1 MMHHEWEGL
10 WPADPRSKRRDSA
23 VDAELARTLKET
35 LELNTHHG
43 LTPYGWNA
51 TLQHDFEPFAAQG
64 LVPARV
70 IVQQRG
76 AWRLATET
84 GEIEGRIS
92 GRFAHEAVDG
102 GYPVT
107 GDWVAAE
114 LKADVA
120 VIAHVLPRAAAFTR
134 MAAGTAK
141 DPQVVAANVDT
152 ALLAASLNADLNLRR
167 LERYLS
173 TAYESGAAPA
183 ILLTKADACDDPAP
197 LIASVE
203 AIAFGAPVL
212 AVSVRTGQ
220 GLAELSALLAPG
232 KTAVLLGSSGV
243 GKSTLV
249 NALAGAE
256 LMATKAI
263 REDDARG
270 RHTTTHRELI
280 LLPSGALI
288 LDTPGMRELA
298 LWDAEAGVAAAF
310 AETTAQIEEIA
321 AGCRFRDCAHDR
333 EPGCA
338 VRAAVADGTVDE
350 DRWKSFQKLQRE
362 LAHTE
367 RKEDPLATLAERKR
381 WAAIHKAG
389 RARMKTK
396 REIDD

>member
-1 MMHHEWEGL
+1 LLTSYGW
-10 WPADPRSKRRDSA
+10 S
-23 VDAELARTLKET
+23 ET
-35 LELNTHHG
+35 L
-43 LTPYGWNA
+43 
-51 TLQHDFEPFAAQG
+51 QRDFEPFAAQG

-76 AWRLATET
+76 LYRLAASA

-92 GRFAHEAVDG
+92 GRFAHEAAAG

-114 LKADVA
+114 LKADA
-120 VIAHVLPRAAAFTR
+120 AIIAHVLPRTTAFTR
-134 MAAGTAK
+134 LAAGTSK
-141 DPQVVAANVDT
+141 DRQVVAANVDT

-167 LERYLS
+167 LERYLA
-173 TAYESGAAPA
+173 TAYESGAKPV
-183 ILLTKADACDDPAP
+183 ILLTKADACEEPGPPIDE
-197 LIASVE
+197 VE
-203 AIAFGAPVL
+203 AVAFGVPVI

-220 GLAELSALLAPG
+220 GLEELRALLAPG

-256 LMATKAI
+256 RMATREI
-263 REDDARG
+263 REDDAHG

-310 AETTAQIEEIA
+310 AETTAEVERLA
-321 AGCRFRDCAHDR
+321 EGCRFRDCAHGK

-338 VRAAVADGTVDE
+338 VQAALADGRLDA
-350 DRWKSFQKLQRE
+350 DRWRSFQKLQRE
-362 LAHTE
+362 LAHAV
-367 RKEDPLATLAERKR
+367 RKEDPLAAAAERKR

-389 RARMKTK
+389 RQRMHDK
-396 REIDD
+396 RQWDD

>member
-1 MMHHEWEGL
+1 M
-10 WPADPRSKRRDSA
+10 
-23 VDAELARTLKET
+23 
-35 LELNTHHG
+35 LES
-43 LTPYGWNA
+43 YGWSDA
-51 TLQHDFEPFAAQG
+51 LQHDFQPFAAQG

-70 IVQQRG
+70 IVQQRNLY
-76 AWRLATET
+76 RLVAEA

-92 GRFAHEAVDG
+92 GRFAHEAADG

-114 LKADVA
+114 LKGGAA
-120 VIAHVLPRAAAFTR
+120 VIAQVLPRRTAFTR

-141 DPQVVAANVDT
+141 DRQVVAANVDV

-167 LERYLS
+167 LERYLA
-173 TAYESGAAPA
+173 TAYESGAGPI
-183 ILLTKADACDDPAP
+183 ILLTKADACAEPDE
-197 LIASVE
+197 LIAGVE
-203 AIAFGAPVL
+203 AIAFGVPVL

-220 GLAELSALLAPG
+220 GLAALSALLEPG

-256 LMATKAI
+256 RMATREI
-263 REDDARG
+263 REDDAHG

-310 AETTAQIEEIA
+310 AETTAQVEA
-321 AGCRFRDCAHDR
+321 LAQGCRFRDCAHDR

-338 VRAAVADGTVDE
+338 VRAALADGSLDAE
-350 DRWKSFQKLQRE
+350 RWASFQKLRRE
-362 LAHTE
+362 LAFAV
-367 RKEDPLATLAERKR
+367 RKEDPLAAAAERKR
-381 WAAIHKAG
+381 WIAIHKSG
-389 RARMKTK
+389 RARTKSK
-396 REIDD
+396 REMDD

>member
-1 MMHHEWEGL
+1 LLTSYGW
-10 WPADPRSKRRDSA
+10 S
-23 VDAELARTLKET
+23 ET
-35 LELNTHHG
+35 L
-43 LTPYGWNA
+43 
-51 TLQHDFEPFAAQG
+51 QRDFEPFAAQG

-76 AWRLATET
+76 LYRLATSA

-92 GRFAHEAVDG
+92 GRFAHEAADG

-114 LKADVA
+114 LKADA
-120 VIAHVLPRAAAFTR
+120 AIIAHVLPRTTAFTR
-134 MAAGTAK
+134 LAAGTSK
-141 DPQVVAANVDT
+141 DRQVVAANVDT

-167 LERYLS
+167 LERYLA
-173 TAYESGAAPA
+173 TAYESGAKPV
-183 ILLTKADACDDPAP
+183 ILLTKADACEEPAP
-197 LIASVE
+197 LIDEVE
-203 AIAFGAPVL
+203 AVAFGVPVI
-212 AVSVRTGQ
+212 AISVRTGQ
-220 GLAELSALLAPG
+220 GLEELRALLAPG

-256 LMATKAI
+256 RMATREI
-263 REDDARG
+263 REDDAHG

-298 LWDAEAGVAAAF
+298 LWDAGAGVAAAF
-310 AETTAQIEEIA
+310 AETTAEVARLAE
-321 AGCRFRDCAHDR
+321 GCRFRDCAHDK

-338 VRAAVADGTVDE
+338 VQAALADGSLDA
-350 DRWKSFQKLQRE
+350 DRWRSFQKLQRE
-362 LAHTE
+362 LAHAV
-367 RKEDPLATLAERKR
+367 RKEDPLAAAAERKR

-389 RARMKTK
+389 RQRMHDK
-396 REIDD
+396 RQWDD

>member
-1 MMHHEWEGL
+1 MNTKNGL
-10 WPADPRSKRRDSA
+10 SS
-23 VDAELARTLKET
+23 
-35 LELNTHHG
+35 
-43 LTPYGWNA
+43 YGWSEQ
-51 TLQHDFEPFAAQG
+51 LQHDFKPYADQG

-70 IVQQRG
+70 IVQQRNLY
-76 AWRLATET
+76 RIATDD

-92 GRFAHEAVDG
+92 GLFRHEAADG

-107 GDWVAAE
+107 GDWVGVE
-114 LKADVA
+114 LKGDAA
-120 VIAHVLPRAAAFTR
+120 VIAHVMPRSTAFTR

-141 DPQVVAANVDT
+141 DMQVVAANVDM
-152 ALLAASLNADLNLRR
+152 ALLAASLNNDLNLRR
-167 LERYLS
+167 LERYLA
-173 TAYESGAAPA
+173 TAYESGAAPVF
-183 ILLTKADACDDPAP
+183 LLTKADACDDPAP
-197 LIASVE
+197 LVSQVE
-203 AIAFGAPVL
+203 AIAFGVTVL

-220 GLAELSALLAPG
+220 GLAELSARLAPG

-256 LMATKAI
+256 LMATKEV

-298 LWDAEAGVAAAF
+298 LWDAEAGIAAAF
-310 AETTAQIEEIA
+310 VETTAEVELLAQ
-321 AGCRFRDCAHDR
+321 GCRFRDCAHDR

-338 VRAAVADGTVDE
+338 VQAAVAAGTLDPE
-350 DRWKSFQKLQRE
+350 RWRSFQKLQRE
-362 LAHTE
+362 VAHTV
-367 RKEDPLATLAERKR
+367 RKEDPIAATAERKR
-381 WAAIHKAG
+381 WAALNKAG
-389 RARMKTK
+389 RARTKAK

>member
-1 MMHHEWEGL
+1 ML
-10 WPADPRSKRRDSA
+10 SS
-23 VDAELARTLKET
+23 
-35 LELNTHHG
+35 
-43 LTPYGWNA
+43 YGWSPA
-51 TLQHDFEPFAAQG
+51 LQHDFQSYADQG

-70 IVQQRG
+70 IVQQRNLY
-76 AWRLATET
+76 RIITEG

-92 GRFAHEAVDG
+92 GRFARDAEEG

-107 GDWVAAE
+107 GDWVAVEMKGDA
-114 LKADVA
+114 A
-120 VIAHVLPRAAAFTR
+120 VIAHVLPRTTAFTR

-141 DPQVVAANVDT
+141 DMQVVAANVDM

-167 LERYLS
+167 LERYLA
-173 TAYESGAAPA
+173 TAYESGAAPV
-183 ILLTKADACDDPAP
+183 ILLTKADACDDPDP

-203 AIAFGAPVL
+203 AVAFGVPVL
-212 AVSVRTGQ
+212 AVSVRTGE
-220 GLAELSALLAPG
+220 GLEALSALLAPG

-249 NALAGAE
+249 NALAGVE
-256 LMATKAI
+256 KMATREI

-280 LLPSGALI
+280 LLPSGALL

-298 LWDAEAGVAAAF
+298 LWDAEAGLAAAF
-310 AETTAQIEEIA
+310 AESTAEIERLAE
-321 AGCRFRDCAHDR
+321 GCRFRDCAHDR

-338 VRAAVADGTVDE
+338 VQAAVANGTLDPE
-350 DRWKSFQKLQRE
+350 RWRSFQKLRRE
-362 LAHTE
+362 VAHGV
-367 RKEDPLATLAERKR
+367 RKEDPVAAAAERKR

-389 RARMKTK
+389 RARTRAK

>member
-1 MMHHEWEGL
+1 M
-10 WPADPRSKRRDSA
+10 
-23 VDAELARTLKET
+23 TQKET
-35 LELNTHHG
+35 LTL
-43 LTPYGWNA
+43 LSRYGWSQ

-70 IVQQRG
+70 VVQQRNLY
-76 AWRLATET
+76 RLVAET

-92 GRFAHEAVDG
+92 GLFRHEAAEG

-107 GDWVAAE
+107 GDWVAVE
-114 LKADVA
+114 LKGDAA
-120 VIAHVLPRAAAFTR
+120 VIAAILPRSTAFTR

-141 DPQVVAANVDT
+141 DMQVVAANVDM
-152 ALLAASLNADLNLRR
+152 ALLSASLNADLNLRR
-167 LERYLS
+167 IERYLA
-173 TAYESGAAPA
+173 TAYESGAAPV
-183 ILLTKADACDDPAP
+183 ILLTKADACDDPEP

-203 AIAFGAPVL
+203 AIAFGVPVL

-220 GLAELSALLAPG
+220 GLAALSALLAPG

-249 NALAGAE
+249 NALAGVE
-256 LMATKAI
+256 KMATKAI
-263 REDDARG
+263 REDDAHG

-298 LWDAEAGVAAAF
+298 LWDAEAGLAAAF
-310 AETTAQIEEIA
+310 AETTAQVEEIA
-321 AGCRFRDCAHDR
+321 RGCRVRDCAHDR

-338 VRAAVADGTVDE
+338 VQAALAAGTLDDE
-350 DRWKSFQKLQRE
+350 RWRSFQKLQRE
-362 LAHTE
+362 LAHTV
-367 RKEDPLATLAERKR
+367 RKEDPLAASAERKR
-381 WAAIHKAG
+381 WAAIHKA
-389 RARMKTK
+389 ARVRTKSK

>member
-1 MMHHEWEGL
+1 L
-10 WPADPRSKRRDSA
+10 LSS
-23 VDAELARTLKET
+23 
-35 LELNTHHG
+35 
-43 LTPYGWNA
+43 YGWSPA
-51 TLQHDFEPFAAQG
+51 LQHDFQSYADQG

-70 IVQQRG
+70 IVQQRNLY
-76 AWRLATET
+76 RIITEG

-92 GRFAHEAVDG
+92 GRFARDAEEG

-107 GDWVAAE
+107 GDWVAVEMKGDA
-114 LKADVA
+114 A
-120 VIAHVLPRAAAFTR
+120 VIAHVLPRTTAFTR

-141 DPQVVAANVDT
+141 DMQVVAANVDM

-167 LERYLS
+167 LERYLA
-173 TAYESGAAPA
+173 TAYESGAAPV
-183 ILLTKADACDDPAP
+183 ILLTKADACDDPDP

-203 AIAFGAPVL
+203 AVAFGVPVL
-212 AVSVRTGQ
+212 AVSVRTGE
-220 GLAELSALLAPG
+220 GLEALSALLAPG

-249 NALAGAE
+249 NALAGVE
-256 LMATKAI
+256 KMATREI

-280 LLPSGALI
+280 LLPSGALL

-298 LWDAEAGVAAAF
+298 LWDAEAGLAAAF
-310 AETTAQIEEIA
+310 AESTAEIERLAE
-321 AGCRFRDCAHDR
+321 GCRFRDCAHDR

-338 VRAAVADGTVDE
+338 VQAAVANGTLDPE
-350 DRWKSFQKLQRE
+350 RWRSFQKLRRE
-362 LAHTE
+362 VAHGV
-367 RKEDPLATLAERKR
+367 RKEDPVAAAAERKR

-389 RARMKTK
+389 RARTRAK

>member
-1 MMHHEWEGL
+1 MIL
-10 WPADPRSKRRDSA
+10 S
-23 VDAELARTLKET
+23 
-35 LELNTHHG
+35 
-43 LTPYGWNA
+43 YGWSPA
-51 TLQHDFEPFAAQG
+51 LQRDFEPYAAQG

-76 AWRLATET
+76 LYRLAADV

-92 GRFAHEAVDG
+92 GRFAHEAADG

-107 GDWVAAE
+107 GDWVAVE
-114 LKADVA
+114 LKGGAA
-120 VIAHVLPRAAAFTR
+120 VIAEVLPRTTAFTR
-134 MAAGTAK
+134 MAAGTGN
-141 DPQVVAANVDT
+141 DRQVVAANIDT

-167 LERYLS
+167 LERYLA
-173 TAYESGAAPA
+173 TAYESGADP
-183 ILLTKADACDDPAP
+183 IFLLTKADACDDSGP
-197 LIASVE
+197 LAAEVE

-212 AVSVRTGQ
+212 VVSARTGQ
-220 GLAELSALLAPG
+220 GLDALKARLAPV

-256 LMATKAI
+256 LMATRAI

-280 LLPSGALI
+280 RLPCGALI

-310 AETTAQIEEIA
+310 AATTAEVEQLAE
-321 AGCRFRDCAHDR
+321 GCRFRDCAHDR

-338 VRAAVADGTVDE
+338 VQAALAAGALDAE
-350 DRWKSFQKLQRE
+350 RWRSFQKLRRE
-362 LAHTE
+362 LAHAV
-367 RKEDPLATLAERKR
+367 RKEDPLAAAAERRR
-381 WAAIHKAG
+381 WAALNRAG
-389 RARMKTK
+389 RERTRAK
-396 REIDD
+396 REIDE

>member
-1 MMHHEWEGL
+1 L
-10 WPADPRSKRRDSA
+10 LSS
-23 VDAELARTLKET
+23 
-35 LELNTHHG
+35 
-43 LTPYGWNA
+43 YGWSDR
-51 TLQHDFEPFAAQG
+51 LQNDFQPYADRG

-70 IVQQRG
+70 IVQQRNLY
-76 AWRLATET
+76 RLVTAAGET
-84 GEIEGRIS
+84 GGRIS
-92 GRFAHEAVDG
+92 GLFRHEAAHG
-102 GYPVT
+102 GFPVT
-107 GDWVAAE
+107 GDWVAVE
-114 LKADVA
+114 MKGADA
-120 VIAHVLPRAAAFTR
+120 VIAEVLPRSTAFTR

-141 DPQVVAANVDT
+141 ERQVVAANVDT

-167 LERYLS
+167 LERYLA
-173 TAYESGAAPA
+173 TAYESGAEPV
-183 ILLTKADACDDPAP
+183 ILLTKADACEDPAP
-197 LIASVE
+197 LIAEVE
-203 AIAFGAPVL
+203 AIAFGVTVL

-270 RHTTTHRELI
+270 RHTTTHRELV

-310 AETTAQIEEIA
+310 AETTAEVERLA
-321 AGCRFRDCAHDR
+321 EGCRFRDCAHDR

-338 VRAAVADGTVDE
+338 VQAAVADGTLDPE
-350 DRWKSFQKLQRE
+350 RWRSFQKLQRE
-362 LAHTE
+362 TAYAV
-367 RKEDPLATLAERKR
+367 RKEDPVAASAERKR
-381 WAAIHKAG
+381 WATIHKAG
-389 RARMKTK
+389 RARMKAK

>member
-1 MMHHEWEGL
+1 M
-10 WPADPRSKRRDSA
+10 
-23 VDAELARTLKET
+23 LKS
-35 LELNTHHG
+35 
-43 LTPYGWNA
+43 YGWSDA
-51 TLQHDFEPFAAQG
+51 LQHDFQPFAAQG

-70 IVQQRG
+70 IVQQRNLY
-76 AWRLATET
+76 RLVAEA

-92 GRFAHEAVDG
+92 GRFAHEAADG

-114 LKADVA
+114 LKGGAA
-120 VIAHVLPRAAAFTR
+120 VIAQVLPRRTAFTR

-141 DPQVVAANVDT
+141 DRQVVAANVDV

-167 LERYLS
+167 LERYLA
-173 TAYESGAAPA
+173 TAYESGAGPI
-183 ILLTKADACDDPAP
+183 ILLTKADACAEPDE
-197 LIASVE
+197 LIAGVE
-203 AIAFGAPVL
+203 AIAFGVPVL

-220 GLAELSALLAPG
+220 GLAALSALLEPG

-256 LMATKAI
+256 RMATREI
-263 REDDARG
+263 REDDAHG

-310 AETTAQIEEIA
+310 AETTAQVEA
-321 AGCRFRDCAHDR
+321 LAQGCRFRDCAHDR

-338 VRAAVADGTVDE
+338 VRAALADGSLDAE
-350 DRWKSFQKLQRE
+350 RWASFQKLRRE
-362 LAHTE
+362 LAFAV
-367 RKEDPLATLAERKR
+367 RKEDPLAAAAERKR
-381 WAAIHKAG
+381 WIAIHKSG
-389 RARMKTK
+389 RARTKSK
-396 REIDD
+396 REMDD

>member
-1 MMHHEWEGL
+1 M
-10 WPADPRSKRRDSA
+10 
-23 VDAELARTLKET
+23 LKS
-35 LELNTHHG
+35 
-43 LTPYGWNA
+43 YGWSDA
-51 TLQHDFEPFAAQG
+51 LQHDFQPFAAQG

-70 IVQQRG
+70 VVQQRNLY
-76 AWRLATET
+76 RLVAEA

-92 GRFAHEAVDG
+92 GRFAHEAADG

-114 LKADVA
+114 LKGGAA
-120 VIAHVLPRAAAFTR
+120 VIAQVLPRRTAFTR

-141 DPQVVAANVDT
+141 DRQVVAANVDV

-167 LERYLS
+167 LERYLA
-173 TAYESGAAPA
+173 TAYESGAGPI
-183 ILLTKADACDDPAP
+183 ILLTKADACAEPDE
-197 LIASVE
+197 LIAGVE
-203 AIAFGAPVL
+203 AIAFGVPVL

-220 GLAELSALLAPG
+220 GLAALSAQLEPG

-256 LMATKAI
+256 RMATREI
-263 REDDARG
+263 REDDAHG

-310 AETTAQIEEIA
+310 AETTAQVEA
-321 AGCRFRDCAHDR
+321 LAQGCRFRDCAHDR

-338 VRAAVADGTVDE
+338 VRAALADGSLDAE
-350 DRWKSFQKLQRE
+350 RWASFQKLRRE
-362 LAHTE
+362 LAFAV
-367 RKEDPLATLAERKR
+367 RKEDPLAAAAERKR
-381 WAAIHKAG
+381 WIAIHKSG
-389 RARMKTK
+389 RARTKSK
-396 REIDD
+396 REMDD

>member
-1 MMHHEWEGL
+1 
-10 WPADPRSKRRDSA
+10 
-23 VDAELARTLKET
+23 LARTLKET
-35 LELNTHHG
+35 LTLNTQHG
-43 LTPYGWNA
+43 LTPDGISSYGWSDA
-51 TLQHDFEPFAAQG
+51 LQHDFQTYADQG

-76 AWRLATET
+76 SYRLVTDQ

-92 GRFAHEAVDG
+92 GRFAHEAEDG

-120 VIAHVLPRAAAFTR
+120 VIAHVLPRATAFKR

-141 DPQVVAANVDT
+141 DQQVVAANVDT

-167 LERYLS
+167 LERYLA
-173 TAYESGAAPA
+173 TAYESGADPV
-183 ILLTKADACDDPAP
+183 ILLTKADACEDPGP
-197 LIASVE
+197 LIAEVE
-203 AIAFGAPVL
+203 AIAFGVPVL

-249 NALAGAE
+249 NALAGTE
-256 LMATKAI
+256 RMATNAI
-263 REDDARG
+263 REDDAHG

-310 AETTAQIEEIA
+310 AETTAQVEEIA
-321 AGCRFRDCAHDR
+321 QGCRFRDCAHDR

-338 VRAAVADGTVDE
+338 VQAALADGTLDAE
-350 DRWKSFQKLQRE
+350 RWKSFQKLQKE
-362 LAHTE
+362 LAHAV
-367 RKEDPLATLAERKR
+367 RKEDPLAVQAERKR
-381 WAAIHKAG
+381 WAAIQKSA
-389 RARMKTK
+389 RAHTKSK
-396 REIDD
+396 REIDED

>member
-1 MMHHEWEGL
+1 ML
-10 WPADPRSKRRDSA
+10 SS
-23 VDAELARTLKET
+23 
-35 LELNTHHG
+35 
-43 LTPYGWNA
+43 YGWSPA
-51 TLQHDFEPFAAQG
+51 LQHDFQPYADQG

-70 IVQQRG
+70 VVQQRNLY
-76 AWRLATET
+76 RIITEG

-92 GRFAHEAVDG
+92 GRFARDAEEG

-107 GDWVAAE
+107 GDWVAVEMKGDA
-114 LKADVA
+114 A
-120 VIAHVLPRAAAFTR
+120 VIAHVLPRTTAFTR

-141 DPQVVAANVDT
+141 DMQVVAANVDM

-167 LERYLS
+167 LERYLA
-173 TAYESGAAPA
+173 TAYESGAAPV
-183 ILLTKADACDDPAP
+183 ILLTKADACDDPDP

-203 AIAFGAPVL
+203 AVAFGVPVL
-212 AVSVRTGQ
+212 AVSVRTGE
-220 GLAELSALLAPG
+220 GLEALSALLAPG

-249 NALAGAE
+249 NALAGVE
-256 LMATKAI
+256 KMATREI

-280 LLPSGALI
+280 LLPSGALL

-298 LWDAEAGVAAAF
+298 LWDAEAGLAAAF
-310 AETTAQIEEIA
+310 AESTAEIERLAE
-321 AGCRFRDCAHDR
+321 GCRFRDCAHDR

-338 VRAAVADGTVDE
+338 VQAAVANGTLDPE
-350 DRWKSFQKLQRE
+350 RWRSFQKLRRE
-362 LAHTE
+362 VAHGV
-367 RKEDPLATLAERKR
+367 RKEDPVAAAAERKR

-389 RARMKTK
+389 RARTRAK

>member
-1 MMHHEWEGL
+1 MN
-10 WPADPRSKRRDSA
+10 SKD
-23 VDAELARTLKET
+23 
-35 LELNTHHG
+35 G
-43 LTPYGWNA
+43 LTPSGLSKYGWSD
-51 TLQHDFEPFAAQG
+51 TLQHDFEPFAAQD

-70 IVQQRG
+70 TVQQRG
-76 AWRLATET
+76 SYRLVAET

-92 GRFAHEAVDG
+92 GRFAHEAADG

-120 VIAHVLPRAAAFTR
+120 MIAHILPRATAFTR

-141 DPQVVAANVDT
+141 DMQVVAANVDV

-167 LERYLS
+167 LERYLA
-173 TAYESGAAPA
+173 TAYESGAAPV
-183 ILLTKADACDDPAP
+183 ILLTKADACEDPQP

-203 AIAFGAPVL
+203 AIAFGVPVL

-256 LMATKAI
+256 LMATKAV

-310 AETTAQIEEIA
+310 AETTAQIDEISQ
-321 AGCRFRDCAHDR
+321 GCRFRDCAHHK

-338 VRAAVADGTVDE
+338 VQAALADGTLE
-350 DRWKSFQKLQRE
+350 GERWQSFQKLQRE
-362 LAHTE
+362 LAHTV
-367 RKEDPLATLAERKR
+367 RKEDPLAAAAERKR
-381 WAAIHKAG
+381 WAAINKAG
-389 RARMKTK
+389 RQRTREK